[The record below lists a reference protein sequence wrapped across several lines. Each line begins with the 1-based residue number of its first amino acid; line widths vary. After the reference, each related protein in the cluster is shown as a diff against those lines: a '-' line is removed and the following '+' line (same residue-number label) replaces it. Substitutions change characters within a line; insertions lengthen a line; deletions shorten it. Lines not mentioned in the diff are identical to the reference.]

1 MVHLKKHLKTNKVE
15 WRDKEINCNRLSL
28 SVAQRLCVTLHSLQG
43 LVIQSPSTTTA
54 AAAAA
59 ATTTTRSKSC

>member
-28 SVAQRLCVTLHSLQG
+28 SVAQTLCVTLHSLQG

-54 AAAAA
+54 ATA